1 MKKKRIERNVM
12 TEKVF
17 SLENSRSRV
26 DVFLSEETGLT
37 RSFVKRLAEKG
48 FVLLNG
54 KSVKAGSCLK
64 AGDTLKITIPDPE
77 PIEAEPENIP
87 LNLVYEDGD
96 FAIVDK
102 PQGMTVHAGAGNTR
116 GTLVNALLYRLGS
129 LSSINGKIR
138 PGIVH
143 RLDKDTSGL
152 LVIAKNDAAHLSLSK
167 QIAEKSCKREYLAL
181 LEGVLKE
188 DEGRIV
194 TQIGRDPFDRLKMA
208 VLPAGKGRR
217 AETEFSVVERF
228 KNHTLVRFNLK
239 TGRTHQIRVH
249 AKYLSH
255 PVAGDRTYGYQKQRF
270 HLNGQL
276 LHACRLTLA
285 HPSTGSLMSFFSPL
299 PDYFEKV
306 LDVLRKEEK
315 V

>member
-1 MKKKRIERNVM
+1 M
-12 TEKVF
+12 TEKLF
-17 SLENSRSRV
+17 TLGIPCARV
-26 DVFLSEETGLT
+26 DTFLSEETGLT
-37 RSFVKRLAEKG
+37 RSAVKRLAERG
-48 FVLLNG
+48 LLFLNG
-54 KSVKAGSCLK
+54 KSVKAGQSAK
-64 AGDTLKITIPDPE
+64 AGDTVKVILLDPE
-77 PIEAEPENIP
+77 PIEAEPEDIP
-87 LNLVYEDGD
+87 LKIVYEDGD
-96 FAIVDK
+96 LAIVDK

-116 GTLVNALLYRLGS
+116 GTLVNALLFNLES

-152 LVIAKNDAAHLSLSK
+152 LVVAKNDAAHLSLSK

-181 LEGVLKE
+181 LEGTLKE
-188 DEGRIV
+188 ESGRVI
-194 TQIGRDPFDRLKMA
+194 TQIGRDPKDRLKMA

-217 AETEFSVVERF
+217 AETEFFVAERF

-255 PVAGDRTYGYQKQRF
+255 PVVGDKLYGYQKQRF
-270 HLNGQL
+270 HLEGQL
-276 LHACRLTLA
+276 LHACRLTLT
-285 HPSTGSLMSFFSPL
+285 HPSTGEVMSFTSPL

-306 LDVLRKEEK
+306 LETLRKEEK
-315 V
+315 L

>member
-1 MKKKRIERNVM
+1 M
-12 TEKVF
+12 TEKLF
-17 SLENSRSRV
+17 TLENACPRI
-26 DVFLSEETGLT
+26 DVFVSEQTGLT
-37 RSFVKRLAEKG
+37 RSAVKRLAEKG
-48 FVLLNG
+48 CLYVNG
-54 KSVKAGSCLK
+54 RSVKAGSGAK
-64 AGDTLKITIPDPE
+64 AGDSVGIAIPDPE
-77 PIEAEPENIP
+77 PIEAEAEDIP
-87 LNLVYEDGD
+87 LKIVYEDGD
-96 FAIVDK
+96 MAIVDK

-116 GTLVNALLYRLGS
+116 GTLVNALLFHLDS

-188 DEGRIV
+188 DGGSVV
-194 TQIGRDPFDRLKMA
+194 TQIGRDPNNRLKMA

-217 AETEFSVVERF
+217 AETEFAVEERF

-249 AKYLSH
+249 ARYLSH
-255 PVAGDRTYGYQKQRF
+255 PVVGDALYGYQRQRF
-270 HLNGQL
+270 RLNGQL
-276 LHACRLTLA
+276 LHACWLTLT
-285 HPSTGSLMSFFSPL
+285 HPSTGEVMSFTSPL
-299 PDYFEKV
+299 PDYFEKT
-306 LDVLRKEEK
+306 LETLRKEEK
-315 V
+315 I